1 MVPLTRTGLTGCLDR
16 MGHAAS
22 VLDLGDGLSLIATAA
37 GGRLF
42 GPYLAE
48 EDLLGW
54 APDLHDFEAALA
66 ERHWNIGGERV
77 WLAPERAF
85 NFADPAAMLETYRV
99 DPALD
104 PGQWQ
109 VTAGRR
115 GLTLQ
120 SAMDLPRSDGG
131 PPVSVTLTRRIWP
144 LAPAA
149 PPRAGLWRGSYR
161 QTVTATCGP
170 RPDGLAVVP
179 WLIRQVALGG
189 TARLSASGGHSGHA
203 VFGKAPQ
210 AALIPVD
217 GFWQVPIGPTG
228 FFKTSYARADVGL
241 DGLSYSVTGACGAT
255 LLTFRPHLAD
265 AAHYT
270 ETLPQDPAGPG
281 QAAALFCDDGTF
293 GAYGELEI
301 YGHRTGPDT
310 GAMTLDVHI
319 LHGEADA
326 VAAAQSLQATEI
338 SSIPIS

>member
-1 MVPLTRTGLTGCLDR
+1 MPLTRTGLTCCLDR
-16 MGHAAS
+16 IGHAVA

-54 APDLHDFEAALA
+54 MPDLHEFEAALA
-66 ERHWNIGGERV
+66 ARHWNIGGDRV

-85 NFADPAAMLETYRV
+85 NFADPAAMLESYRV
-99 DPALD
+99 DPVLD
-104 PGQWQ
+104 PGCWRM
-109 VTAGRR
+109 TEDGR

-120 SAMDLPRSDGG
+120 SAMVLPRSDGG
-131 PPVSVTLTRRIWP
+131 LPVSVTLTRRIWP
-144 LAPAA
+144 LAQAA

-170 RPDGLAVVP
+170 KPDGLAVVP
-179 WLIRQVALGG
+179 WLIRQVDLGG
-189 TARLSASGGHSGHA
+189 TARLSASRGHIGNA
-203 VFGKAPQ
+203 VFGQAPR

-228 FFKTSYARADVGL
+228 FFKTSYARADVGQ
-241 DGLSYSVTGACGAT
+241 DGLSYSVVGSQATT
-255 LLTFRPHLAD
+255 LLTLRPHLAD

-293 GAYGELEI
+293 GAYGELEL
-301 YGHRTGPDT
+301 YGHRSGPDT
-310 GAMTLDVHI
+310 GAMIVDVHI

-326 VAAAQSLQATEI
+326 VAAAQSVQATEI